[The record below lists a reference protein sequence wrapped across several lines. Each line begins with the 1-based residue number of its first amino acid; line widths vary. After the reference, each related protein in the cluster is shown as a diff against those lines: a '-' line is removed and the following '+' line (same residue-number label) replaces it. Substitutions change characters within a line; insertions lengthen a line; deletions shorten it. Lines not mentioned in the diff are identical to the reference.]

1 MDCMGKE
8 KWNRAGVILLAF
20 VLLLTGNAGN
30 VAAAQTPFQAAGN
43 QKLELPLFP
52 EGTEEPETSAAP
64 AESQEPQV
72 TPEPTEEPY
81 DDISLVKVEDYTST
95 TLTLSWFSD
104 GNNEGFHIYRKCK
117 YDKDYKK
124 LGSVKNHPFETHAY
138 QDKKFKRGINFTYK
152 IAAYRLDSN
161 GKETEG
167 ASVKQ
172 SIKIEI
178 PKVKLIS
185 ASRSGSNAVLKWKK
199 IAGAS
204 GYEIYQKNGSNAYK
218 KVKTVKSG
226 SAVSCKLPGVPTK
239 STVRFKVRAFVTYSG
254 NSACGSYSEE
264 KLIYS
269 SMNQRIAK
277 KFKQLQK
284 LYPDG
289 RYWNHVGKAK
299 YNSTTT
305 TNKPCMHSTYDDIS
319 TCNHYSCPNGILG
332 FQCYGFAWKMSDL
345 IFGRNAKIK
354 NFKSFAK
361 SKMGDVIRY
370 SGHSV
375 IIVEKH
381 KNYIVAGE
389 CNYGNTCIIKWGR
402 RIYKSELKNATY
414 STRY

>member
-1 MDCMGKE
+1 M
-8 KWNRAGVILLAF
+8 
-20 VLLLTGNAGN
+20 
-30 VAAAQTPFQAAGN
+30 
-43 QKLELPLFP
+43 
-52 EGTEEPETSAAP
+52 
-64 AESQEPQV
+64 
-72 TPEPTEEPY
+72 
-81 DDISLVKVEDYTST
+81 
-95 TLTLSWFSD
+95 
-104 GNNEGFHIYRKCK
+104 
-117 YDKDYKK
+117 
-124 LGSVKNHPFETHAY
+124 
-138 QDKKFKRGINFTYK
+138 
-152 IAAYRLDSN
+152 
-161 GKETEG
+161 
-167 ASVKQ
+167 
-172 SIKIEI
+172 
-178 PKVKLIS
+178 
-185 ASRSGSNAVLKWKK
+185 
-199 IAGAS
+199 
-204 GYEIYQKNGSNAYK
+204 
-218 KVKTVKSG
+218 
-226 SAVSCKLPGVPTK
+226 
-239 STVRFKVRAFVTYSG
+239 RAFVIYSG
-254 NSACGSYSEE
+254 NSAYGSYSEE

-381 KNYIVAGE
+381 KNYIVARE